1 VWIDAQSVKV
11 EVPEYQNGL
20 ALAPRDESRLKP
32 DTLPSRIKKLVRC
45 TLDAYR
51 ARELDWTEALS

>member
-1 VWIDAQSVKV
+1 VKV

-32 DTLPSRIKKLVRC
+32 DIARGPKCVPKLDMIIPPAQRLP
-45 TLDAYR
+45 
-51 ARELDWTEALS
+51 ARDSTFSCEPCSH